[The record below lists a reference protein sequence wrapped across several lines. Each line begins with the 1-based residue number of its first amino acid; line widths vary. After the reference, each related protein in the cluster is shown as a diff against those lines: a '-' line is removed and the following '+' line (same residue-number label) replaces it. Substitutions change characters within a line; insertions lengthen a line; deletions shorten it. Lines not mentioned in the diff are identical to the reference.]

1 MMIEKQLDRTLA
13 LLVKHKENPK
23 HLEKHY
29 DSILETLKQG
39 LKINSPSNTD
49 KLIELIEAFNPWP
62 LRWHKHIAWLD
73 ILDQGISLAFEQNS
87 FHHLF
92 QFWYSRAKIFF
103 FSGQFEK
110 AQESIEQAIQI
121 ATTHHFSEE
130 LLNAHILEYDIIG
143 FSEQGKSQKELWP
156 LLEILLDEQKKHLT
170 LQAHASLKGQ
180 MLLRKGNLIRF
191 QGHHK
196 KALAIMQNG
205 FDLIMENA
213 SDDVELLARTYKYR
227 TSLNEELEN
236 YSQAIADNKMM
247 NSYFNLLGDRFSEID
262 SLGNLGLIYWRTG
275 KYIEAEEI
283 LQQSI
288 QIAEETKAQWW
299 LVRQLGNQGLVQFTR
314 GNLST
319 AAALIERQKK
329 ISQITGNIPE
339 EKRAISNGAFV
350 KLFQGQT
357 KEATHDLL
365 ENLNYIK
372 ERKYHIAEGL
382 VYANLAWSLEE
393 QKKSI
398 EYAEK
403 ALSIAES
410 INSPRLKI
418 IALRALAELKNQP
431 QERQKIAQE
440 ALELAK
446 KHDRFLN
453 QAGALFTLATCADN
467 DKNASLKE
475 QATSILR
482 SLGAENWI
490 KAENSYHQR
499 LPLLL

>member
-1 MMIEKQLDRTLA
+1 MMLEKQLDRTLA
-13 LLVKHKENPK
+13 LLEKHKENPA

-29 DSILETLKQG
+29 DSILETLMQG
-39 LKINSPSNTD
+39 LRAPPPSNTD
-49 KLIELIEAFNPWP
+49 KLIELIEAFDPWP
-62 LRWHKHIAWLD
+62 LRWHKHIAWLG
-73 ILDQGISLAFEQNS
+73 ILDQGIALAIEHKS

-103 FSGQFEK
+103 FSGQFEN

-121 ATTHHFSEE
+121 ATAHHFSEE

-156 LLEILLDEQKKHLT
+156 LLEILLDEQKKHLRPM
-170 LQAHASLKGQ
+170 AHASLKGQ

-191 QGHHK
+191 QGHHD

-213 SDDVELLARTYKYR
+213 SDDLALLARTYKYR
-227 TSLNEELEN
+227 ASLNEELGN
-236 YSQAIADNKMM
+236 YSQSIADNKIM
-247 NSYFNLLGDRFSEID
+247 NAYFNLLGDRFSEID
-262 SLGNLGLIYWRTG
+262 SLGDLGLIYWRTG

-283 LQQSI
+283 LQRSI
-288 QIAEETKAQWW
+288 QMAEETKAQWW

-319 AAALIERQKK
+319 AAALIKRQKK
-329 ISQITGNIPE
+329 LSQLTGNIPE

-365 ENLNYIK
+365 ENLGYIK

-393 QKKSI
+393 QKEAT
-398 EYAEK
+398 EYAEE
-403 ALSIAES
+403 ALKIAES
-410 INSPRLKI
+410 MNSPRLKI
-418 IALRALAELKNQP
+418 IALRALAELKNEP
-431 QERQKIAQE
+431 QEKQKIAQE

-446 KHDRFLN
+446 KHNRFLN
-453 QAGALFTLATCADN
+453 QAGALLSLATCTS
-467 DKNASLKE
+467 NAQTVSLQE
-475 QATSILR
+475 EATCILQ

-490 KAENSYHQR
+490 NVENSSNQR